1 MLQWKRLSTSSA
13 HQLNPY
19 RGGGKLIVLLL
30 LLAILAP
37 GLHMKAEQHKTKPA
51 FSLPFMDHDG
61 YIIVS
66 LDFNKAG
73 PKFFLVDTGVTDTVL
88 DSGFAE
94 QMKLDTHEEK
104 RLKATGGFSHDVIP
118 TRVVD
123 KGVIHRKGLSFARGP
138 YPVFNMSGF
147 SQFFGIDLA
156 GILGYPLFGKYVVE
170 INYDTK
176 SLDFFKPKKFKYQGS
191 GEVFQLK
198 GSRKLI
204 IDAEL
209 TLNDCQRV
217 SIPLFLD
224 TGSNDALQ
232 LDKTAQQKYG
242 LPGKQPHHPNSAGR
256 LLMGGPEGTEVDVGG
271 QIGTIK
277 SLQFGSYVLSDVE
290 TFFEEKDAVTEDS
303 VWTDGDLGVDV
314 LSQFNI
320 IINKP
325 NGSLILEPR
334 KPMAT
339 NQPQMCVPLN

>member
-1 MLQWKRLSTSSA
+1 
-13 HQLNPY
+13 
-19 RGGGKLIVLLL
+19 
-30 LLAILAP
+30 
-37 GLHMKAEQHKTKPA
+37 MKAQGPKMKPA
-51 FSLPFMDHDG
+51 FSLPFVDHDG

-138 YPVFNMSGF
+138 YPVFDMSGF
-147 SQFFGIDLA
+147 SQFFEIDLA

-176 SLDFFKPKKFKYQGS
+176 SLDFFKPKKFKYQGA
-191 GEVFQLK
+191 GQIFQLK

-204 IDAEL
+204 IDAGL
-209 TLNDCQRV
+209 TLNSCQQV
-217 SIPLFLD
+217 SVPLFLD
-224 TGSNDALQ
+224 TGSNDSLQ

-242 LPGKQPHHPNSAGR
+242 LPGKQPLHPNGEGTIV
-256 LLMGGPEGTEVDVGG
+256 MGGPEGTEVEPSSKAGK
-271 QIGTIK
+271 IK
-277 SLQFGSYVLSDVE
+277 SLQLGSYALPDVE
-290 TFFEEKDAVTEDS
+290 TVFAERDTITEDS

-320 IINKP
+320 IVNKP

-339 NQPQMCVPLN
+339 NQPQTCVPLN